1 MKLNFTYTYYYL
13 KYWRKTTPILCEG
26 SVEDIISKENK
37 RFEVDYDNKK
47 LNDLIENGG
56 LS

>member
-1 MKLNFTYTYYYL
+1 MEKNDSH
-13 KYWRKTTPILCEG
+13 LCEG
-26 SVEDIISKENK
+26 SLEDIISKENK

>member
-1 MKLNFTYTYYYL
+1 MEKNDPHII
-13 KYWRKTTPILCEG
+13 RG

-37 RFEVDYDNKK
+37 RFEVDYDNKRLK
-47 LNDLIENGG
+47 DLIENGG

>member
-1 MKLNFTYTYYYL
+1 L
-13 KYWRKTTPILCEG
+13 
-26 SVEDIISKENK
+26 EDIISKENK

>member
-1 MKLNFTYTYYYL
+1 MEETIPF
-13 KYWRKTTPILCEG
+13 LCEG
-26 SVEDIISKENK
+26 SLEDIISKENK